1 MSDRDSLDRTSIDEG
16 SMNDVSIEKLSSN
29 EVPSADSTSDNKPSD
44 NKSSGSETSD
54 GKPLEPDFVLVNPDE
69 PDVNP
74 HIWKKTKG
82 GRTGYYTG
90 EPRKKRIRRH
100 PEKHEYHGY
109 GQSNSEIDSTPSG
122 NENDCTS
129 DALVPAAASPRAESA
144 YVTKRFLVFALIITV
159 IISTALGAFIGSWM
173 GQRGGSYSNLTSDS
187 SLSEATGSKLTVQQI
202 YKKNADAVVEIT
214 TEVRTKSV
222 FGSSVSQGAGSG
234 VIVNKKGY
242 IATNY
247 HVIEGAKKISV
258 RLRNGKSKSASVV
271 GYDESN
277 DIAVLKIGGSGYTA
291 ANVGKSSNVQVG
303 DLAVAIGNPLG
314 QLGGTTTAG
323 IISALDRQLT
333 LDSKKLT
340 LLQTDTAINPG
351 NSGGGLFNGR
361 GELIGIVVAK
371 GSGTG
376 IEGLGFAIP
385 MDTAAP
391 IIDDIINNGTV
402 VEKPAAGITVVNV
415 TEDNKSEFKVDKTGV
430 YIYKVYGSHAKKAGL
445 KAGDRIVKVD
455 GKKVSDNTQ
464 VVQQVQTHKV
474 GDTLSVTIERN
485 GKQQTVKFKLEK
497 ASQFEDEENQLKQE
511 QQQEQGQ

>member
-1 MSDRDSLDRTSIDEG
+1 MSDRDSLDRNS
-16 SMNDVSIEKLSSN
+16 
-29 EVPSADSTSDNKPSD
+29 
-44 NKSSGSETSD
+44 
-54 GKPLEPDFVLVNPDE
+54 LEPDFVLVNPDE

-74 HIWKKTKG
+74 HVWKETEG
-82 GRTGYYTG
+82 GRKGYYTG
-90 EPRKKRIRRH
+90 EPRKKKVHRRVVH
-100 PEKHEYHGY
+100 SGGQAEMPKENAPEGT
-109 GQSNSEIDSTPSG
+109 NA
-122 NENDCTS
+122 S
-129 DALVPAAASPRAESA
+129 DVSDMPAMSASSRGSA
-144 YVTKRFLVFALIITV
+144 PQGSSSPYVTKRFLVLALIITV
-159 IISTALGAFIGSWM
+159 VISTALGAVVGSLM
-173 GQRGGSYSNLTSDS
+173 GGRGGSYSNLTSDS
-187 SLSEATGSKLTVQQI
+187 SLSEATGSKLTVQEI

-214 TEVRTKSV
+214 TEVQTKSV
-222 FGSSVSQGAGSG
+222 FGNSVSQGAGSG

-247 HVIEGAKKISV
+247 HVIDGAKKISV

-277 DIAVLKIGGSGYTA
+277 DIAVLKISGSGYTA
-291 ANVGKSSNVQVG
+291 AKIGKSSNVQVG

-333 LDSKKLT
+333 LDDKKLT

-385 MDTAAP
+385 IDTAAP
-391 IIDDIINNGTV
+391 IIDDIIDNGTV

-415 TEDNKSEFKVDKTGV
+415 TEDNKDEFKVDKTGV
-430 YIYKVYGSHAKKAGL
+430 YIYQVYGNHAKKAGL

-455 GKKVSDNTQ
+455 GKKVSTNTQ

-474 GDTLSVTIERN
+474 GDTLSITIERN
-485 GKQQTVKFKLEK
+485 GKQKTVKFKLEK
-497 ASQFEDEENQLKQE
+497 ASQFEDQENQLKQE
-511 QQQEQGQ
+511 QQQQEQQGQ

>member
-1 MSDRDSLDRTSIDEG
+1 MNDNNSLDRTSLDGDSLKTDATAEQ
-16 SMNDVSIEKLSSN
+16 
-29 EVPSADSTSDNKPSD
+29 PSQADA
-44 NKSSGSETSD
+44 SGNNS
-54 GKPLEPDFVLVNPDE
+54 LEPDFVLVNPDE

-74 HIWKKTKG
+74 HIWKETEG
-82 GRTGYYTG
+82 GRKGFYTG
-90 EPRKKRIRRH
+90 EPRKKKAHRRVRA
-100 PEKHEYHGY
+100 
-109 GQSNSEIDSTPSG
+109 N
-122 NENDCTS
+122 
-129 DALVPAAASPRAESA
+129 AAAENAAFSTDGGSGGNLPVPVTSSSTVSSP
-144 YVTKRFLVFALIITV
+144 YVTKRFLVVALIITV
-159 IISTALGAFIGSWM
+159 VISTALGAFIGSWM
-173 GQRGGSYSNLTSDS
+173 GRGGGSYSNLTSDS
-187 SLSEATGSKLTVQQI
+187 SLSEATGSKLTVQEI

-222 FGSSVSQGAGSG
+222 FGNSVSQGAGSG

-258 RLRNGKSKSASVV
+258 RLRSGTTKSASVV

-277 DIAVLKIGGSGYTA
+277 DIAVLKISGSGYTA
-291 ANVGKSSNVQVG
+291 AKIGKSSSVQVG

-385 MDTAAP
+385 IDTAAP
-391 IIDDIINNGTV
+391 IIDDIIDNGTV

-474 GDTLSVTIERN
+474 GDTLSVTVERN

-511 QQQEQGQ
+511 QQQGQ

>member
-1 MSDRDSLDRTSIDEG
+1 MSDRDSLDRTSIDG
-16 SMNDVSIEKLSSN
+16 GPMNDDSIEEFSST
-29 EVPSADSTSDNKPSD
+29 EVGTSDNKPSD
-44 NKSSGSETSD
+44 CKSGSETSD
-54 GKPLEPDFVLVNPDE
+54 YKPMEPDFVLVNPDE

-74 HIWKKTKG
+74 HIWKETEG
-82 GRTGYYTG
+82 GRKGFYTG
-90 EPRKKRIRRH
+90 EPRKKRARWHSRNQ
-100 PEKHEYHGY
+100 EYHESE
-109 GQSNSEIDSTPSG
+109 QSNSGIGNMPSG
-122 NENDCTS
+122 SENEYCS
-129 DALVPAAASPRAESA
+129 GSLVPVAASQHTGSA

-159 IISTALGAFIGSWM
+159 VISTALGAFIGSWM
-173 GQRGGSYSNLTSDS
+173 GQRSVSYSNLTSDS

-214 TEVRTKSV
+214 TEVQTKSV

-277 DIAVLKIGGSGYTA
+277 DIAVLKISGSGYTA
-291 ANVGKSSNVQVG
+291 AKVGKSSNVRVG

-351 NSGGGLFNGR
+351 NSGGGLFSGS

-385 MDTAAP
+385 IDTAAP
-391 IIDDIINNGTV
+391 IIDDIIDNGTV

-415 TEDNKSEFKVDKTGV
+415 TEENKSEFKVDKTGV
-430 YIYKVYGSHAKKAGL
+430 YIYKVYGSNAKKAGL

-474 GDTLSVTIERN
+474 GDALSVTIERN
-485 GKQQTVKFKLEK
+485 GKQRTVKFKLEK
-497 ASQFEDEENQLKQE
+497 ASQFENEENQLKQE
-511 QQQEQGQ
+511 QQQQEQGQ